1 MGGHLEIGYGECWE
15 RGEPRPGGREKA
27 KKKKNLKKL
36 KRKGRHCQEVG
47 PNAGQCHNRPREAR
61 TSREET
67 RRELLPG
74 HVR

>member
-1 MGGHLEIGYGECWE
+1 MKLAMESV
-15 RGEPRPGGREKA
+15 GREESPGQVEEK
-27 KKKKNLKKL
+27 KLKKKNLKKL

>member
-1 MGGHLEIGYGECWE
+1 MKLAMESV
-15 RGEPRPGGREKA
+15 GREESPGQVEEK
-27 KKKKNLKKL
+27 KLKKKNLKKL

-47 PNAGQCHNRPREAR
+47 PNAGQCHNRPRGAR

>member
-1 MGGHLEIGYGECWE
+1 MKLAMESV
-15 RGEPRPGGREKA
+15 GREESPGQVEEKKL

-47 PNAGQCHNRPREAR
+47 PNARGER

>member
-1 MGGHLEIGYGECWE
+1 MKLAMESV
-15 RGEPRPGGREKA
+15 GREESPGQVEEKKL
-27 KKKKNLKKL
+27 KKKTLKKL